1 MELKKLKDALQ
12 NVADLFAASGAATQ
26 AKDVKRVTKLLD
38 DAPDRT
44 SDAFISETVRA
55 LDEAERDASLAAQ
68 SAAAIVERLRGLD
81 EDKAGFDRVVQVL
94 KAKSVPKELLAEVAG
109 LYTGAGPTAFKTK
122 PKALKA
128 IEEKHRERAF
138 MASKSRL
145 NERVTPW

>member
-1 MELKKLKDALQ
+1 MELKRLKDVLQ
-12 NVADLFAASGAATQ
+12 NVADLFTTSGAAAQ
-26 AKDVKRVTKLLD
+26 AKELKRVTDLLN

-44 SDAFISETVRA
+44 SDAFVTETMKA
-55 LDEAERDASLAAQ
+55 LDDAARDGSLAEQPA
-68 SAAAIVERLRGLD
+68 SAIVERLRSLD
-81 EDKAGFDRVVQVL
+81 DDKAAFDRIVQVL
-94 KAKSVPKELLAEVAG
+94 KAKTVQKELVTEVAG

-122 PKALKA
+122 PKAVKA